1 MMNEMMTRDEMIKMH
16 DAMIAEALAKHGEMF
31 LNMVRVA
38 YPEASPSRLEF
49 LRDQAVRAFV
59 GAKLAK

>member
-16 DAMIAEALAKHGEMF
+16 DAMIAEVLATHGQMF
-31 LNMVRVA
+31 LEMARVA
-38 YPEASPSRLEF
+38 YPGPAPSRHEF
-49 LRDQAVRAFV
+49 LRDQTVRAFV